1 MEIPT
6 NTMFVITPKMN
17 VLQIPIVD
25 EFHVPPSD
33 PASRARTTTFASEK
47 GFLSPRP
54 EPVKDEVN
62 GSANGNGILPAIPSV
77 MV

>member
-6 NTMFVITPKMN
+6 NTMLVITPKMN

-25 EFHVPPSD
+25 EFHVPSSD
-33 PASRARTTTFASEK
+33 PASRARTTAFASEK

-54 EPVKDEVN
+54 PEPNGDAKKKATLEPVPPV
-62 GSANGNGILPAIPSV
+62 AL
-77 MV
+77 